1 MTEQPELGT
10 LEKMM
15 IEPTKQNL
23 GQYGAKPLT
32 QWLISAAK
40 ERTSITYGEAKR
52 RLEDEH
58 DFTTIFSPM
67 MGNPA
72 GKAIE
77 NIHDVSPN
85 APLLNV
91 LLVQQGD
98 RMPGKGAGSFMAKRF
113 NEPKLGQ
120 DGARK
125 KYPNLWKS
133 TFNRAADEV
142 YAFQDWEAVF
152 EGAYGTQFNPDSK
165 AVARRKGTDGTE
177 KDGLRRGRHGEGDN
191 HKALRLWVWV
201 NPHQI
206 APRFGSVRTE
216 TEVVLRSADR
226 VDVVYYAPKQTLAV
240 EVKSRD
246 SDDSDIER
254 GIYQCVKYQAVLR
267 AQDPRTNP
275 NIRSLLVTEKAL
287 EPVLRDLANKLG
299 IRHRVVPQ
307 ER

>member
-15 IEPTKQNL
+15 IKPTKQNL

-32 QWLISAAK
+32 QCLISAAK

-72 GKAIE
+72 GKAME
-77 NIHDVSPN
+77 NIHDVFPD

-98 RMPGKGAGSFMAKRF
+98 RMPGDGAGPFMAKWFKKRWLAQ
-113 NEPKLGQ
+113 K
-120 DGARK
+120 DARK
-125 KYPNLWKS
+125 RDPGRWRES
-133 TFNRAADEV
+133 FDRAADEV
-142 YAFQDWEAVF
+142 YAYQHWDAVF
-152 EGAYGTQFNPDSK
+152 QGVYGEKFEPDPK
-165 AVARRKGTDGTE
+165 TVARRKGTDGAE
-177 KDGLRRGRHGEGDN
+177 KDGRQRGGGGEGKN
-191 HKALRLWVWV
+191 HKALRLWVCA
-201 NPHQI
+201 NPDQV
-206 APRFGSVRTE
+206 APRLGNVGTK
-216 TEVVLRSADR
+216 TEVVLLSGDR

-246 SDDSDIER
+246 SNEADIER
-254 GIYQCVKYQAVLR
+254 GIYQCVKYEAVLR
-267 AQDPRTNP
+267 AQDPRTDP
-275 NIRSLLVTEKAL
+275 DIRSLLVTEKAL
-287 EPVLRDLANKLG
+287 EPVLRDLAKKLG
-299 IRHRVVPQ
+299 IRHSVVPQ
-307 ER
+307 DR